1 MDDDTTMNLNQNDDD
16 YEFDDGEGNGE
27 TQMFQGVN
35 QYLQT
40 FDETAIELAN
50 FGLAQID
57 TSNPHAM
64 KRQRMI
70 EGEEKFYLRQLIY
83 AYKYLKY
90 AEKLTI
96 QESDFYKV
104 KHFLNSIPFPTK
116 KSPLGILLAYYMY
129 DPKGFIKQDR
139 FNKIMGVKPDDKPP
153 TVSANTVVPLNYMY
167 KVYAS
172 DLIRYV
178 KLFHDSK

>member
-1 MDDDTTMNLNQNDDD
+1 MEENIYEDDDD
-16 YEFDDGEGNGE
+16 YEFDNGE
-27 TQMFQGVN
+27 ENGDIQIKQGIN
-35 QYLQT
+35 EYKHAY
-40 FDETAIELAN
+40 DETAIELSN
-50 FGLAQID
+50 FGLSEID
-57 TSNPHAM
+57 TNNSHAM

-70 EGEEKFYLRQLIY
+70 EGEDKFYLRQLIY

-90 AEKLTI
+90 AEKISI

-104 KHFLNSIPFPTK
+104 KQFLTTIPFPTK

-129 DPKGFIKQDR
+129 DAKTFIKQDR
-139 FNKIMGVKPDDKPP
+139 FNKIMGIKSTEKSP
-153 TVSANTVVPLNYMY
+153 TVTPNTVVPLNYMY

-178 KLFHDSK
+178 KLFHQ